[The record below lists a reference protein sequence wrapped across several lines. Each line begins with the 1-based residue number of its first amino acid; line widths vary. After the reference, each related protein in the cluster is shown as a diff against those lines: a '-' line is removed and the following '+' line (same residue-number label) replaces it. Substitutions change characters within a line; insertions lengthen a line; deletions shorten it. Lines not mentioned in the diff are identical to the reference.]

1 MTKHIKPIL
10 LLLLAFTLLFSFVAC
25 NAGSS
30 GDNSYSSGGKYEE
43 GMDGTDTTVNGT
55 NIPDKK
61 IVRRAELRAETKDY
75 DGAKNTVSALVAT
88 LGGYTESSR
97 ESTPG
102 NGRSRMLCATLRI
115 PAEQLDAFLSKA
127 GETVHIT
134 NSSITTDD
142 ITAKYY
148 DAEARLATLKAE
160 KAALDAML
168 EKATTT
174 AEIMQIHERLYD
186 VMEEIDSL
194 TAKLNVYKNEVAMS
208 TVTLN
213 LYEVVE
219 YSPEKESFGTRLDNA
234 FVSGWKGFASFWQG
248 FLVFLV
254 RALPVLLTLAVI
266 AAGIVLIVKL
276 QQKRRKKTPPENGNP
291 QK

>member
-1 MTKHIKPIL
+1 
-10 LLLLAFTLLFSFVAC
+10 
-25 NAGSS
+25 
-30 GDNSYSSGGKYEE
+30 
-43 GMDGTDTTVNGT
+43 
-55 NIPDKK
+55 
-61 IVRRAELRAETKDY
+61 
-75 DGAKNTVSALVAT
+75 
-88 LGGYTESSR
+88 
-97 ESTPG
+97 
-102 NGRSRMLCATLRI
+102 
-115 PAEQLDAFLSKA
+115 
-127 GETVHIT
+127 
-134 NSSITTDD
+134 
-142 ITAKYY
+142 
-148 DAEARLATLKAE
+148 
-160 KAALDAML
+160 
-168 EKATTT
+168 
-174 AEIMQIHERLYD
+174 
-186 VMEEIDSL
+186 MEEIDSL

-219 YSPEKESFGTRLDNA
+219 YSPEKESFGTRLGNA

>member
-1 MTKHIKPIL
+1 M
-10 LLLLAFTLLFSFVAC
+10 LFSFVAC
-25 NAGSS
+25 NAVSS
-30 GDNSYSSGGKYEE
+30 SDNSYPTEE
-43 GMDGTDTTVNGT
+43 IYADGMDGTNTTVNGT
-55 NIPDKK
+55 DVPDQK

-88 LGGYTESSR
+88 LGGYTESTC
-97 ESTPG
+97 ENTPG

-115 PAEQLDAFLSKA
+115 PAEQLDVFLSKT

-148 DAEARLATLKAE
+148 DAEARLTTLKAE

-174 AEIMQIHERLYD
+174 TEVMQIHERLYD

-219 YSPEKESFGTRLDNA
+219 YSPEEESFGTRLGNA
-234 FVSGWKGFASFWQG
+234 FVSGWKGFSSFFQG
-248 FLVFLV
+248 LLLFLV
-254 RALPVLLTLAVI
+254 RALPVLLTLTAI
-266 AAGIVLIVKL
+266 AAVIVLIVKL
-276 QQKRRKKTPPENGNP
+276 QQKRKKKTPPENGNP